1 MDGELNS
8 PGIIAFFNDFRSAI
22 AKGVF
27 ADGSPTKLAQSDG
40 LFKIVDDPTL
50 AKYAAA
56 EAGDAVNVRL
66 PAEYSRAVY
75 STQLT
80 YASDTT
86 FVRKALDVWYRYAI
100 GVLPADNATYLQ
112 RDVATLDGYAQAVYY
127 KSVRGSCVIRRNIFS
142 TPSGKKGTI
151 LACVFNSRPVVGQT
165 LYPVKRSPTQGKG
178 CTIDCSCQY
187 YSGSNGS
194 KCDTASG
201 LCIAGI
207 GSTFPSHTTPSTGT
221 STTRTTPSTTTTTTT
236 ASTKTTRTTPSITT
250 TTKKPHT
257 KTTRTT
263 PSITTTTKR
272 PAYDINCPGNVGM
285 DVSMRE
291 KALLMLN
298 YRRRE
303 LASNKVQH
311 SDGAFLPAGANLVT
325 LKYHCDLESAAQAEA
340 NKCAAS
346 SGSGLEGT
354 RENFYRKKA
363 RSKMDALVDGIKSW
377 WNEVRRVGGVN
388 RNTLTFTSANQNS
401 PVRFMTLM
409 AWANVRSMGCG
420 VRQCGRYYNVVCRFD
435 PRGNIVNQAIYQKGK
450 ACSACPAGFRRC
462 VDNLCTA

>member
-1 MDGELNS
+1 
-8 PGIIAFFNDFRSAI
+8 
-22 AKGVF
+22 
-27 ADGSPTKLAQSDG
+27 
-40 LFKIVDDPTL
+40 
-50 AKYAAA
+50 
-56 EAGDAVNVRL
+56 
-66 PAEYSRAVY
+66 
-75 STQLT
+75 
-80 YASDTT
+80 
-86 FVRKALDVWYRYAI
+86 
-100 GVLPADNATYLQ
+100 
-112 RDVATLDGYAQAVYY
+112 AVYY

-207 GSTFPSHTTPSTGT
+207 GSTFPS
-221 STTRTTPSTTTTTTT
+221 
-236 ASTKTTRTTPSITT
+236 
-250 TTKKPHT
+250 
-257 KTTRTT
+257 
-263 PSITTTTKR
+263 
-272 PAYDINCPGNVGM
+272 YDINCPGNVGM

-325 LKYHCDLESAAQAEA
+325 LKYRCDLESAAQAEA

-354 RENFYRKKA
+354 SENFYRKKA
-363 RSKMDALVDGIKSW
+363 RSKMDALVD
-377 WNEVRRVGGVN
+377 V
-388 RNTLTFTSANQNS
+388 
-401 PVRFMTLM
+401 
-409 AWANVRSMGCG
+409 
-420 VRQCGRYYNVVCRFD
+420 
-435 PRGNIVNQAIYQKGK
+435 
-450 ACSACPAGFRRC
+450 
-462 VDNLCTA
+462 